1 MKIIISNINPTDM
14 ETVRNILLEHGKK
27 CWKPLNVQ
35 IPPNMKS
42 MFEAA
47 FANRYWSVSEMK
59 WKLPSDVSGEFYFAL
74 DDSTEKNRDESW
86 SDLIG
91 HHRGEVVC
99 GIVRLST
106 HAGPRTIVIE
116 ECGEFQ
122 RQAYGNTI
130 N

>member
-14 ETVRNILLEHGKK
+14 ETVRNIFLAQGKNSL
-27 CWKPLNVQ
+27 KPLNVM

-47 FANRYWSVSEMK
+47 FANRYWDKSELKWTLPKDVSE
-59 WKLPSDVSGEFYFAL
+59 EYYFAL
-74 DDSTEKNRDESW
+74 DDSTEKDRSSSW
-86 SDLIG
+86 GDLVG
-91 HHRGEVVC
+91 KHGTVVC

-106 HAGPRTIVIE
+106 HTGPRTIVIE

-130 N
+130 H